1 MIKTWTHG
9 AADDCMPEDI
19 LTDLAEL
26 IWQHP
31 WWHARA
37 SLMLA
42 LLRKMNVRPP
52 ARVLDAGCGWG
63 VNLDVLEK
71 RGYRVT
77 GLDISPQTLK
87 RLDRPDRL
95 LIEADLT
102 QEVPAHEERYD
113 AVIALD
119 VIEHLNDDRQAVTRL
134 GELTRRGGIVI
145 VSVPALPE
153 LYSEFDSIQGHRRRY
168 IPSTLRHAFEGS
180 GLTIEHIL
188 WWGSWMVPILRLQ
201 RNRTLGDVAASP
213 AETYRRYLRLPPW
226 PISFFCNL
234 AFAFD
239 QPRTLRGRAR
249 QGTSLFAVARQST

>member
-1 MIKTWTHG
+1 MIETWTRGSAG
-9 AADDCMPEDI
+9 ANMPEEI
-19 LTDLAEL
+19 LTDLSET

-37 SLMLA
+37 NLMLA
-42 LLRKMNVRPP
+42 LLRQMNVRPP

-63 VNLDVLEK
+63 VNLDVLE
-71 RGYRVT
+71 RHGYRVT
-77 GLDISPQTLK
+77 GLDISRQTLQ
-87 RLDRPDRL
+87 RLDRPGRA

-102 QEVPAHEERYD
+102 QELPDGGQRYD

-119 VIEHLNDDRQAVTRL
+119 VIEHLDDDRRAVTRL
-134 GELTRRGGIVI
+134 GQLTKRGGIVV
-145 VSVPALPE
+145 VSVPALPA
-153 LYSEFDSIQGHRRRY
+153 LYSEFDSVQGHRRRY
-168 IPSTLRHAFEGS
+168 LPDSLRDAFRDSDLAVERV
-180 GLTIEHIL
+180 L

-226 PISFFCNL
+226 PISLFFSL

-239 QPRTLRGRAR
+239 QSRTLRAKAN
-249 QGTSLFAVARQST
+249 QGTSLFAIARRLH